1 MIRRT
6 RLSVRRGMSS
16 ATEMVLTLAV
26 MFPATVALA
35 VLFIQLCRAVYY
47 TMASMIGWPYL

>member
-6 RLSVRRGMSS
+6 RLSLRRGMSS